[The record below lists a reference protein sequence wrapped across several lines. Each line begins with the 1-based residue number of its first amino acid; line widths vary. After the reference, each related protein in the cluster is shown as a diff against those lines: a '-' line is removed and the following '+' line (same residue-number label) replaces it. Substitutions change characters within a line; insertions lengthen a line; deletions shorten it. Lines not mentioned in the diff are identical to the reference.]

1 MLWAEPLE
9 LESGEFSSYVS
20 WLVIVGHKDPFHFL
34 IMLAKKGDD
43 DSSVYF
49 VGDLLIFLLEEQ
61 FWRVSAR
68 N

>member
-1 MLWAEPLE
+1 MPWAEPLE

-20 WLVIVGHKDPFHFL
+20 WLVIVGHKDHFL

-43 DSSVYF
+43 DSNVYF